1 MHVHVYVCVANYTAW
16 SLNYI
21 GIILKWFLFK
31 DVGLIVEFSA
41 FELMMFFGALHHLPL
56 KRIRER
62 METLV
67 NLLEIPSLYQRIQS
81 MR

>member
-1 MHVHVYVCVANYTAW
+1 MAIYVCMYMPVCVANYTAW
-16 SLNYI
+16 SLNYRYNF
-21 GIILKWFLFK
+21 KFK

-41 FELMMFFGALHHLPL
+41 FELMMFFGALHHMPL